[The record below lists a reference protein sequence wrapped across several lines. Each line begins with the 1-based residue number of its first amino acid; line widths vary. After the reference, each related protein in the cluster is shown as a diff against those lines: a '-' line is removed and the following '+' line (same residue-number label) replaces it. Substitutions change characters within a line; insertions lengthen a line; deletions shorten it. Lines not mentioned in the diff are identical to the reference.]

1 MAVLMVP
8 KDETVYPTLGPQVC
22 AWIEEYLVFGPGDL
36 RGQPVVLDKEKRAL
50 IYRFYEV
57 YPKDHPNAFRR
68 RFKRVGISLVK
79 GSAKTELAA
88 WIAAAELHPEAP
100 VRCDGLDAHG
110 NLVGFG
116 VTDPYI
122 PMVAYT
128 EEQSDELAYYALKT
142 ILEYSPLVDD
152 FDIGIE
158 RIMRVDGDGKAV
170 SLASSPDSRDG
181 ALTTFQVC
189 DETHHWTTQRLID
202 AHKTML
208 ANLAKRKMADPWSLE
223 TTTAFYPGEGS
234 VAEKTM
240 EYARKIND
248 GKIKDVHLFFF
259 HRYASDTHDLETR
272 EGVRAAVIEAC
283 GPTAA
288 WRDLDAICDQF
299 EDPTTEKPYLK
310 RVWLNQLVQ
319 GSEKAF
325 DFQKWEGLKSDYKPH
340 LGDSITLGFDGA
352 RFRDSVGLVAT
363 HLKTG
368 FQWMLGVWEKP
379 ENDTDWE
386 APQDEID
393 IQVNGAFTMFNVIR
407 MYCDPQFWES
417 HVAEWAGK
425 YGEKKVIAWHTNRM
439 NQMVY
444 AIRGFNN
451 SILAKE
457 LTHDG
462 NPDYSRHIGNAVRKK
477 VNIVD
482 DHGEP
487 FWLIFKERA
496 DSPKKIDLA
505 MAGILSWQARC
516 DALKTGAPD
525 NNLSIYETRGMVVV

>member
-1 MAVLMVP
+1 
-8 KDETVYPTLGPQVC
+8 
-22 AWIEEYLVFGPGDL
+22 
-36 RGQPVVLDKEKRAL
+36 
-50 IYRFYEV
+50 
-57 YPKDHPNAFRR
+57 
-68 RFKRVGISLVK
+68 
-79 GSAKTELAA
+79 
-88 WIAAAELHPEAP
+88 
-100 VRCDGLDAHG
+100 
-110 NLVGFG
+110 
-116 VTDPYI
+116 
-122 PMVAYT
+122 VAYT

-142 ILEYSPLVDD
+142 ILEYSPLADD

-158 RIMRVDGDGKAV
+158 RIMRVNGDGKAV

-223 TTTAFYPGEGS
+223 TTTAPCPGEGS
-234 VAEKTM
+234 VAERTM
-240 EYARKIND
+240 EYANKVAA
-248 GKIKDVHLFFF
+248 GKIEDVHLFFF
-259 HRYASDTHDLETR
+259 HRFANDTHDLSTP
-272 EGVRAAVIEAC
+272 EGVRSAVVEAC
-283 GPTAA
+283 GPTAG

-299 EDPTTEKPYLK
+299 DDPTTDKSYLR

-325 DFQKWEGLKSDYKPH
+325 DFQKWEERKSDFVPQ
-340 LGDSITLGFDGA
+340 LGDTITLGFDGA
-352 RFRDSVGLVAT
+352 RFRDAVGLVAT
-363 HLKTG
+363 HYGTG
-368 FQWMLGVWEKP
+368 FQWPLGVWEKP
-379 ENDTDWE
+379 EKDDDWE

-393 IQVNGAFTMFNVIR
+393 QIVNGAFTMYNVVR

-425 YGEKKVIAWHTNRM
+425 YSEKKVIAWHTNRI

-451 SILAKE
+451 SIMAKE
-457 LTHDG
+457 LTHNGDAA
-462 NPDYSRHIGNAVRKK
+462 YSRHIANAIKKK

-487 FWLIFKERA
+487 FILIFKERA

-505 MAGILSWQARC
+505 MAGILSWQARN
-516 DALKTGAPD
+516 DALKSGVPES
-525 NNLSIYETRGMVVV
+525 NRSIYETRGMISV